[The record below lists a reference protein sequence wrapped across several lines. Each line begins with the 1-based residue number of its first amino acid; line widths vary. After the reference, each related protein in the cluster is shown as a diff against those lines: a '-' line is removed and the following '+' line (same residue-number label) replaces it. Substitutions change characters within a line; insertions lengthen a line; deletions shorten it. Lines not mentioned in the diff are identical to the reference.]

1 MPVTDPVSRRIPIA
15 EGTFADLQTHLQAVA
30 NLELWTIPLYL
41 TALASIQ
48 ADDSRIELP
57 PDRVRRPQRTTTTV
71 TRLLVSVALQE
82 MYHLQL
88 AGNITRMFG
97 VVPRLDW
104 PVYEGRIPY
113 IIELP
118 PGVTVALGTAN
129 DLDTLRLM
137 LAVETPDDPY
147 SGRGEPGERDVP
159 VFPFIQ
165 YDAAGEPCYP
175 SIGTLYSV
183 VLQLADRFRA
193 RLHAGS
199 PQIANGLFSAWYS
212 HTGLLQPATLD
223 DAINII
229 VDQGEGAIGRQD
241 APLDDPEAVP
251 EQSSYQ
257 DPFFAENHFS
267 HYERFQLALDNA
279 GKGVTVWPTTGARS
293 AIPAQ
298 QHLSVL
304 FSALLDRLRAAWAGA
319 APDLAPMFLFRG
331 ALAQVYAAG
340 QVPAFAP
347 TGAHS
352 PSYDASIAAVAP
364 AEGARWASQVQYF
377 FTYTDIEGMKAN
389 LVARLDLASQT
400 QVAANQSAIVAL
412 AADAQMPP
420 AELNLWSDAQQQ
432 SFRNWKQD

>member
-1 MPVTDPVSRRIPIA
+1 MPVIDPVSRRIPIA
-15 EGTFADLQTHLQAVA
+15 EGTLDDLRGHLQAA
-30 NLELWTIPLYL
+30 TNLELWTIPLYL

-48 ADDSRIELP
+48 ADASCIELP
-57 PDRVRRPQRTTTTV
+57 PDRVRHATRTTTTV

-88 AGNITRMFG
+88 AGNIARLFG

-113 IIELP
+113 VSTLP
-118 PGVTVALGTAN
+118 AGVTVALGTAN
-129 DLDTLRLM
+129 NPDTLRLM

-147 SGRGEPGERDVP
+147 GGHGEPGARDVP

-183 VLQLADRFRA
+183 VLQLADRFRTQ
-193 RLHAGS
+193 LHPGA
-199 PQIANGLFSAWYS
+199 PQLANGLFSAWYD
-212 HTGLLQPATLD
+212 HTGLIQPATID
-223 DAINII
+223 EAINII

-241 APLDDPEAVP
+241 APLDDPDAIP
-251 EQSSYQ
+251 AQGSYQ
-257 DPFFAENHFS
+257 DPFYAENHFS
-267 HYERFQLALDNA
+267 HCERFQLALDNA
-279 GKGVTVWPTTGARS
+279 GKGVTVWPTTGARL

-304 FSALLDRLRAAWAGA
+304 FSGLLDRLRAAWAGA
-319 APDLAPMFLFRG
+319 APDLGPMFLFRG

-347 TGAHS
+347 VDAHS
-352 PSYDASIAAVAP
+352 PSYDASIAALAP
-364 AEGARWASQVQYF
+364 ADGARWASQVQYF

-389 LVARLDLASQT
+389 HVARVDLASQT
-400 QVAANQSAIVAL
+400 QVAANQGAIVAL
-412 AADAQMPP
+412 ATDAQMPP
-420 AELNLWSDAQQQ
+420 GELNGWSDAQQQ
-432 SFRNWKQD
+432 SFRNWKGD

>member
-1 MPVTDPVSRRIPIA
+1 VPVIDPVSRRIPIA
-15 EGTFADLQTHLQAVA
+15 EGTFTDLQAHLQAA
-30 NLELWTIPLYL
+30 TNLELWTIPLYL

-48 ADDSRIELP
+48 ADASCIELP
-57 PDRVRRPQRTTTTV
+57 PDRVRGATRTTTTV

-88 AGNITRMFG
+88 AGNIARMFE

-113 IIELP
+113 VSELP
-118 PGVTVALGTAN
+118 PGVLVALGTAN
-129 DLDTLRLM
+129 DLNTLCLM
-137 LAVETPDDPY
+137 FAVEQPDDPY
-147 SGRGEPGERDVP
+147 SERSDPGDRDVP

-165 YDAAGEPCYP
+165 YDAAGLPCYP

-193 RLHAGS
+193 HLHAGA
-199 PQIANGLFSAWYS
+199 PQLANGLFSAWYA

-223 DAINII
+223 EAINII

-241 APLDDPEAVP
+241 APLDDPDAVP
-251 EQSSYQ
+251 VQGSYQ

-267 HYERFQLALDNA
+267 HCERFHLALDNA

-293 AIPAQ
+293 AVPAQ

-304 FSALLDRLRAAWAGA
+304 FSGLLDRLRAAWDGA
-319 APDLAPMFLFRG
+319 APDLGPMFLFRG

-340 QVPAFAP
+340 EVPAFAP
-347 TGAHS
+347 VGAHS
-352 PSYDASIAAVAP
+352 PSYDASIAALAP
-364 AEGARWASQVQYF
+364 ADGARWASQVQYF
-377 FTYTDIEGMKAN
+377 FTYTDIEGMRAN
-389 LVARLDLASQT
+389 HVARVDLASQT
-400 QVAANQSAIVAL
+400 QVAANQGAIVAL

-420 AELNLWSDAQQQ
+420 GELNAWSDTQQQ
-432 SFRNWKQD
+432 SFRTWKGD